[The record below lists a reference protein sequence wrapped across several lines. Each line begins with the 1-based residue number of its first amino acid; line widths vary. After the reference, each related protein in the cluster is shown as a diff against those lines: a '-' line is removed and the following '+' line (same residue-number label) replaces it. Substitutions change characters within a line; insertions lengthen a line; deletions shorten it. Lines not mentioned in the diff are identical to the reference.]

1 MFRLQ
6 SAGTPAML
14 QFPEEK
20 QMLSVAVPTR
30 QPVVP
35 EVSTHLISVTGLT
48 ESSSSSKLILTVA
61 FHMPVPSLFYFFRC
75 IENPMDC
82 IVTPLCPS
90 VSKTKSLSI
99 YLYISRTVEAIFVR

>member
-1 MFRLQ
+1 
-6 SAGTPAML
+6 
-14 QFPEEK
+14 
-20 QMLSVAVPTR
+20 MLSAAVPTQ

-48 ESSSSSKLILTVA
+48 ESSSSSKLILIVA
-61 FHMPVPSLFYFFRC
+61 FQMPLHSLFYFFRC

-90 VSKTKSLSI
+90 VSKKKNHSVHLSLHLKNFLSDFHDNTWK
-99 YLYISRTVEAIFVR
+99 LY

>member
-1 MFRLQ
+1 MFRLH
-6 SAGTPAML
+6 SAVTPARL

-20 QMLSVAVPTR
+20 QMLSVAVPTHR
-30 QPVVP
+30 PVMP

-61 FHMPVPSLFYFFRC
+61 FHMPVPSLFYFFGC

-82 IVTPLCPS
+82 IVTLLCSS
-90 VSKTKSLSI
+90 VSKTKSLCLSI
-99 YLYISRTVEAIFVR
+99 FISQELLK

>member
-1 MFRLQ
+1 M
-6 SAGTPAML
+6 
-14 QFPEEK
+14 
-20 QMLSVAVPTR
+20 SVAVPTQ

-35 EVSTHLISVTGLT
+35 EVSTRLISITGLT

-61 FHMPVPSLFYFFRC
+61 FHMPFPSSFYFFRC

-90 VSKTKSLSI
+90 VSKTKSLCPSMFTSQE
-99 YLYISRTVEAIFVR
+99 LLEVIFMIMLGNFIKIC